1 MCIEFDIGLTLWD
14 TYVERHSPVH
24 PVHRVP
30 ERGKGE
36 VERIRLVNYVYLM
49 MDCIYILVNLT
60 CNDSLY
66 NALVLVVR
74 FELYMF
80 WSDLNY
86 ICIYIYVL
94 VEFEL

>member
-1 MCIEFDIGLTLWD
+1 MGRFGL
-14 TYVERHSPVH
+14 
-24 PVHRVP
+24 
-30 ERGKGE
+30 

-86 ICIYIYVL
+86 ICIYIYIFWSNLNYKFDFFCEKIYYRGGSRLNRPYKHVL
-94 VEFEL
+94 

>member
-1 MCIEFDIGLTLWD
+1 MGWFGL
-14 TYVERHSPVH
+14 
-24 PVHRVP
+24 
-30 ERGKGE
+30 

-49 MDCIYILVNLT
+49 MDYIYILVNWT
-60 CNDSLY
+60 YNGSLY

-86 ICIYIYVL
+86 ICICMYVL
-94 VEFEL
+94 VDFEL